1 MAASVWTICYSLDGA
16 RPDER
21 ARYLDWFHGMHIP
34 EKLARTG
41 YAWAAHYAALDGSG
55 RYLAL
60 FGTEDARTFLDPTP
74 GQLKTRQDPLTR
86 EMVTHRRDVTAAIL
100 VEVLRDGHGTRA
112 PGAVRLSALE
122 SADDAAVASMV
133 QDRLPALAHSNGC
146 RWASL
151 LVPVLGAGR
160 HFLLEAW
167 DAADSIPAVAPGV
180 PAPLFAGTRID
191 AR

>member
-1 MAASVWTICYSLDGA
+1 MAAAVWTICYSLDGQRNA
-16 RPDER
+16 E
-21 ARYLDWFHGMHIP
+21 YLDWFHKVHIP
-34 EKLARTG
+34 EKLARPG

-86 EMVTHRRDVTAAIL
+86 EMVAHRRDVAASIL
-100 VEVLRDGHGTRA
+100 VEVLRDGHGTQA
-112 PGAVRLSALE
+112 PGAVRLSAME
-122 SADDAAVASMV
+122 SADDVALASIV
-133 QDRLPALAHSNGC
+133 QERLPALAHSNGC

-167 DAADSIPAVAPGV
+167 DAAGSMTQPAPG
-180 PAPLFAGTRID
+180 APIALFEGSRID
-191 AR
+191 QPRA